1 MTHQE
6 VIKQLK
12 SGNPKPIY
20 FLHGEEP
27 FYIDQIVKAATTS
40 VLDESE
46 RDFNQTVVYA
56 KDTPPID
63 VLDSATRLP
72 MMSERTLVVVRE
84 AQEYKKASQWEVFE
98 KYFESPSPTTVLIF
112 AHKYKK
118 FDKRSRIYKILK
130 KDAVLF
136 ESDGVKDYQLG
147 KWIGDYIKT
156 KDYQIT
162 DKATALLADFL
173 GNDLSRISNELEKLF
188 LLVAPGEQINEKH
201 IEKNIG
207 ISKDYNVF
215 ELVNAVLE
223 KNPVKAN
230 KIVRYF
236 GQNPKATHIT
246 IVLANLHT
254 LFSRLFKAHFAG
266 TDDPRKLASILKI
279 HPYPAKELLLNK
291 RKHPARTI
299 SKNFSLLREYDLLA
313 KGVNNSST
321 PENEL
326 LKELIFKLLH

>member
-1 MTHQE
+1 MTHKDI
-6 VIKQLK
+6 IKQLK

-27 FYIDQIVKAATTS
+27 FYIDQIVKVATTAI
-40 VLDESE
+40 LGEGE

-63 VLDSATRLP
+63 VLDAATRLP
-72 MMSERTLVVVRE
+72 MMSERTVVVVRE

-98 KYFESPSPTTVLIF
+98 KYFESPSPTTVLVF

-130 KDAVLF
+130 KDAVIF
-136 ESDGVKDYQLG
+136 DSEGVKDYQLG
-147 KWIGDYIKT
+147 KWIGDCIKA
-156 KDYQIT
+156 KNYQIT
-162 DKATALLADFL
+162 DKATALLAEFL

-188 LLVAPGEQINEKH
+188 LLIEPGEQINEKH

-207 ISKDYNVF
+207 VSKDYNVF

-223 KNPVKAN
+223 KNAVKAN
-230 KIVRYF
+230 KIVKYF

-266 TDDPRKLASILKI
+266 TDDPRKLAALLKI

>member
-1 MTHQE
+1 MTHKDI
-6 VIKQLK
+6 IKQLK

-27 FYIDQIVKAATTS
+27 FYIDQIVKVATTAI
-40 VLDESE
+40 LGEGE

-63 VLDSATRLP
+63 VLDAATRLP
-72 MMSERTLVVVRE
+72 MMSERTVVVVRE

-98 KYFESPSPTTVLIF
+98 KYFESPSPTTVLVF

-118 FDKRSRIYKILK
+118 FDKRSRMYKILK
-130 KDAVLF
+130 KDAVIF
-136 ESDGVKDYQLG
+136 ESEGVKDYQLG
-147 KWIGDYIKT
+147 KWIGDCIKA
-156 KDYQIT
+156 KNYQIT
-162 DKATALLADFL
+162 DKATALLAEFL

-188 LLVAPGEQINEKH
+188 LLIEPGEQINEKH

-207 ISKDYNVF
+207 VSKDYNVF

-223 KNPVKAN
+223 KNAVKAN
-230 KIVRYF
+230 KIVKYF

-266 TDDPRKLASILKI
+266 TDDPRKLAALLKI

>member
-1 MTHQE
+1 MTHKDI
-6 VIKQLK
+6 IKQLK

-27 FYIDQIVKAATTS
+27 FYIDQIVKVATTAI
-40 VLDESE
+40 LGEGE

-63 VLDSATRLP
+63 VLDAATRLP
-72 MMSERTLVVVRE
+72 MMSERTVVVVRE

-98 KYFESPSPTTVLIF
+98 KYFESPSPTTVLVF

-130 KDAVLF
+130 KDAVIF
-136 ESDGVKDYQLG
+136 ESEGVKDYQLG
-147 KWIGDYIKT
+147 KWIGDYIKA
-156 KDYQIT
+156 KNYQIT
-162 DKATALLADFL
+162 DKATALLAEFL

-188 LLVAPGEQINEKH
+188 LLIEPGEQINEKH

-207 ISKDYNVF
+207 VSKDYNVF

-223 KNPVKAN
+223 KNAVKAN
-230 KIVRYF
+230 KIVKYF

-266 TDDPRKLASILKI
+266 TDDPRKLAALLKI